1 MKVTDKLASIIKD
14 AVVGWTLPAN
24 FVYSFDNPTPVEP
37 IRFLSALSMCES
49 SGGIH
54 RVPRFEPGYGP
65 SGKYYNRDLYAK
77 WGAWACCSYSSFQ
90 ILFTT
95 ATELGYTGNPVELHL
110 KDEVAIVY
118 TKKYFERRVFPKTI
132 KFITLGNAADAY
144 NSGSFI
150 SGNFSYL
157 DAFGHRVAYC
167 LPKRSDAM

>member
-110 KDEVAIVY
+110 KDEVTIVGVLLVALLLLNIY
-118 TKKYFERRVFPKTI
+118 QICTCSI
-132 KFITLGNAADAY
+132 QSY
-144 NSGSFI
+144 NYE
-150 SGNFSYL
+150 NL
-157 DAFGHRVAYC
+157 YC
-167 LPKRSDAM
+167 VWTRKRYR